1 MWPQQSEQKQTWKG
15 GTGGE
20 ESGEEKRGE
29 QRREEPVLRSSKA
42 VGMDFQF
49 SPKWNGN
56 AHVLKM
62 EVI

>member
-20 ESGEEKRGE
+20 ESGEKRGE